1 MQQFAPTQNFV
12 VTKVIDGDTL
22 EISPEIPLH
31 VALQPAVEKLREVRY
46 AGTSPAWMENP
57 RTLKRVRL
65 AHINTPE
72 LGTPHGDRAA
82 LFLKHLLEG
91 KRVTL
96 RPLGVSYDRVV
107 ADVWRYP
114 DNVFVNA
121 AMLYKGYA
129 KRA

>member
-46 AGTSPAWMENP
+46 AGTSPAWMVNP
-57 RTLKRVRL
+57 RPLKRVRL

-72 LGTPHGDRAA
+72 LGTPSGEQAA
-82 LFLKHLLEG
+82 LYLKHLLEG

-114 DNVFVNA
+114 DNVSVNA